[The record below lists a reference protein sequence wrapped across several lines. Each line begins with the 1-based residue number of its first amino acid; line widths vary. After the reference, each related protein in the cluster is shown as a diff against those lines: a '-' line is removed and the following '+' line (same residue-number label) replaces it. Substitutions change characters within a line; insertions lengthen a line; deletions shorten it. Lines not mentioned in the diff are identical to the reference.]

1 MIHYR
6 TGKSMLLLPV
16 NEQLKNLQSWQQ
28 SVFCMALA
36 QHSLLHFQL
45 FSEAIESKHAQ
56 TIETVNQLFW
66 EKMTVKG
73 AKINFAI
80 QQDRFEEIIPDARKF
95 DFYGVYPALDHCVI
109 VSCAFNSFLTESS
122 DEAFNASQTSFAT
135 IASFIELQN
144 GTEVDQKS
152 LVELPLI
159 QSELAFQQKLLEK
172 LDNQRSPEL
181 IKSIRQFV
189 LDLGMTNLGIAF
201 ND

>member
-1 MIHYR
+1 
-6 TGKSMLLLPV
+6 MLLLPI

-56 TIETVNQLFW
+56 TIEAVNQLFW

-159 QSELAFQQKLLEK
+159 QSELAFQQMLLEK

>member
-1 MIHYR
+1 MIYYR

-56 TIETVNQLFW
+56 TIEAVNQLFW

-159 QSELAFQQKLLEK
+159 QSELAFQQMLLEK

>member
-1 MIHYR
+1 
-6 TGKSMLLLPV
+6 MLLLPI

-36 QHSLLHFQL
+36 QHSLLHFHL
-45 FSEAIESKHAQ
+45 FSEAIESEDAQ
-56 TIETVNQLFW
+56 SIDTFNQLFW

-73 AKINFAI
+73 AKINFTI
-80 QQDRFEEIIPDARKF
+80 QQDRFEEIIPDAQKF

-109 VSCAFNSFLTESS
+109 LSCAFNSFLTESS

-144 GTEVDQKS
+144 GTEVDEQS
-152 LVELPLI
+152 LIELPLV
-159 QSELAFQQKLLEK
+159 QSELAFQKMLLEK

-189 LDLGMTNLGIAF
+189 LDVGMTNLGIAL